1 MTYALIRLKNDGQLT
16 KYMALTGIKG
26 QPGLA
31 EAMGVDRSTVH
42 RTLSGEADLD
52 AVFVTA
58 LLATFP
64 ELSFG
69 DLFELA
75 PVQQHAGA
83 KEDLPDDVPLPVEQV
98 KLLCV
103 EEVATRLY
111 GAPEGDRAASER
123 VRWLIRTKR
132 LKARKVGKRWYVHRD
147 HLDAFERAVDDPEVM
162 RHPAGRVTV

>member
-16 KYMALTGIKG
+16 RYMALTGIKG
-26 QPGLA
+26 QAGLA

-69 DLFELA
+69 DLFELV
-75 PVQQHAGA
+75 PVQQQHAGA
-83 KEDLPDDVPLPVEQV
+83 KEDLPDDVLLPVEQV

-111 GAPEGDRAASER
+111 RTSDRAACER
-123 VRWLIRTKR
+123 VRSLIRTGQ
-132 LKARKVGKRWYVHRD
+132 LKARRVGKRWYVHVD
-147 HLDAFERAVDDPEVM
+147 QLDAFERDVDDPEVM
-162 RHPAGRVTV
+162 RHPAGRAA